1 MPGGTGHIMK
11 KAKLV
16 IASVGIILALVIIF
30 QNTATVETR
39 FLFISIEMPRAA
51 LLGLTFVLGALVGL
65 GLSLGAFRH
74 KNNDE

>member
-1 MPGGTGHIMK
+1 MK

-16 IASVGIILALVIIF
+16 IASVGIILALIIIF

-51 LLGLTFVLGALVGL
+51 LLGLTFVLGSLVGL
-65 GLSLGAFRH
+65 GLSLGTFKKH